1 MKSNQWE
8 NKLYFGDNLLVLR
21 NKDYFPDESVDLI
34 YLDPPFNSKATYNV
48 LFGEKDGS
56 QSSSQITA
64 FGDTWHWGKESAD
77 TYYAIVEDGRGTK
90 ALADLMQAFRM
101 FLGQND
107 MMAYLVMMA
116 PRLVELCRVLKN
128 TGSIYVHC
136 DDVASHYLKLI
147 LDSIFGVR
155 NYRNQIIWQR
165 TNAHNTASRYGRV
178 YDVIF
183 FYTKTES
190 YCWNPIRLPY
200 SKEQLKRYSIDASG
214 RFYTGQDLT
223 ASRPNS
229 NSGKFEWRGTMP
241 PSNRGWG
248 YKLEQLEEW
257 WMQGRILTRKDGTPR
272 MDGLTVYLDEM
283 EGKPLQALWTD
294 VSRIPNTSNERL
306 GYPTQKPEAL
316 LERII
321 NASSNEGDLVLDP
334 FCGCGTTVAVAERLK
349 RKWTGIDI
357 THLAITLMKNRIETR
372 FSKEELSPYEIIGV
386 PVDLPSAQALALQDR
401 YQFEWWALSLIGAR
415 PAQDKKKGAD
425 AGIDGYLDFRDDKS
439 GQIKKIV
446 VQVKSGKV
454 GTAQVRDLKGV
465 VQREKAVIGVFITL
479 QSPTSEMIREA
490 NTGKPEDYYVSKA
503 HGPQYKFPKIQV
515 LTIKD
520 LLSGDNKLEYPRLA
534 QATFKP
540 AERRHKEDVPKQ
552 DELL

>member
-1 MKSNQWE
+1 MKSNQWK
-8 NKLYFGDNLLVLR
+8 NKLYFGDNLPVLR

-48 LFGEKDGS
+48 LFAEKDGS
-56 QSSSQITA
+56 QSSAQITA

-77 TYYAIVEDGRGTK
+77 NYYAIVEDGRGTK
-90 ALADLMQAFRM
+90 TLADLMQAFRM

-183 FYTKTES
+183 FYTKTEN

-200 SKEQLKRYSIDASG
+200 SKEQLRRYSIDANG

-257 WMQGRILTRKDGTPR
+257 WM
-272 MDGLTVYLDEM
+272 
-283 EGKPLQALWTD
+283 
-294 VSRIPNTSNERL
+294 
-306 GYPTQKPEAL
+306 
-316 LERII
+316 
-321 NASSNEGDLVLDP
+321 
-334 FCGCGTTVAVAERLK
+334 
-349 RKWTGIDI
+349 
-357 THLAITLMKNRIETR
+357 
-372 FSKEELSPYEIIGV
+372 
-386 PVDLPSAQALALQDR
+386 
-401 YQFEWWALSLIGAR
+401 
-415 PAQDKKKGAD
+415 
-425 AGIDGYLDFRDDKS
+425 
-439 GQIKKIV
+439 
-446 VQVKSGKV
+446 
-454 GTAQVRDLKGV
+454 
-465 VQREKAVIGVFITL
+465 
-479 QSPTSEMIREA
+479 
-490 NTGKPEDYYVSKA
+490 
-503 HGPQYKFPKIQV
+503 
-515 LTIKD
+515 
-520 LLSGDNKLEYPRLA
+520 
-534 QATFKP
+534 
-540 AERRHKEDVPKQ
+540 
-552 DELL
+552 